1 MNKTTG
7 GYMRERFERLYAKNN
22 MSGTLADVD
31 SVKCLRDGDSYAD
44 ENIQQCW
51 FYFKMAIFE

>member
-1 MNKTTG
+1 
-7 GYMRERFERLYAKNN
+7 MRERFERLYAKYN
-22 MSGTLADVD
+22 MSGTLADAE
-31 SVKCLRDGDSYAD
+31 SVKSLRNGDNYAD